1 MSITASNYQSLL
13 DEITKVAS
21 NYSLGTFL
29 NGFNPSLVN
38 LLLNNHLDKLKAAS
52 SYEATIKLI
61 NDTISSQFGMAMVI
75 SDFITSE
82 ADRKKLYELCAAW
95 RLQFL
100 AEIPV

>member
-1 MSITASNYQSLL
+1 
-13 DEITKVAS
+13 
-21 NYSLGTFL
+21 
-29 NGFNPSLVN
+29 
-38 LLLNNHLDKLKAAS
+38 
-52 SYEATIKLI
+52 
-61 NDTISSQFGMAMVI
+61 MAMVI